1 MRSSRPKIEQPGRPS
16 KGRRPT
22 VALVTLGCPKNQV
35 DSEVMLGHL
44 AGAGL
49 RVIDDT
55 RCADV
60 VIVNTCG
67 FIDTAKEES
76 INTIIELGELKKTGR
91 CRTLIATGCLT
102 QRYQGELLKELP
114 ELDAIVG
121 TGDFPQ
127 IAEIVRGRLDAGTKA
142 VRSWFEH
149 PTFLYDAET
158 PRRRIGPRHWAYV
171 KISEGCDKRCA
182 FCAIPS
188 FRGDLV
194 SRTVDSVVSEV
205 LQLVAE
211 GVREIN
217 LIAQDLPAFGMDRG
231 RKGELIPLVRALAVI
246 TDLKWIRLMYLY
258 PHKMP
263 AGLIDLFAQEP
274 KLVPYVEMPI
284 QHIDDGILRSM
295 NRGGTRAEIHRT
307 LDAFRGRVPE
317 VAIRT
322 SFIVGF
328 PGENEREFERLV
340 AFVEEQR
347 FDRIA
352 VFTYSPEE
360 GTAAA
365 RLGDPVSAGVKTE
378 RRQRLLDL
386 QLDIAQEKGDAL
398 VGLRRTVMIEGSAQ
412 DEQFSLEARMATQ
425 APEIDGVVYLND
437 DAGEPGDF
445 VEVEIT
451 EALGY
456 DLTALPVVPA
466 VRLPVIRAGRSA
478 GRST

>member
-1 MRSSRPKIEQPGRPS
+1 MRSNRSNIEPRGRVS
-16 KGRRPT
+16 QGRRPT

-44 AGAGL
+44 AAAGL
-49 RVIDDT
+49 RAIDDT
-55 RCADV
+55 RRADV

-91 CRTLIATGCLT
+91 CRALIATGCLT
-102 QRYQGELLKELP
+102 QRYQGELLNELP

-121 TGDFPQ
+121 TGDFPK
-127 IAEIVRGRLDAGTKA
+127 IAEIVKSRLDGGARTA
-142 VRSWFEH
+142 RSWFEH
-149 PTFLYDAET
+149 PTFLYDAAT
-158 PRRRIGPRHWAYV
+158 PRRRMGPRHWAYV

-188 FRGDLV
+188 FRGDLA
-194 SRTVDSVVSEV
+194 SRTAESVVSEV
-205 LQLVAE
+205 RQLVAD

-231 RKGELIPLVRALAVI
+231 RKGELIVLVRALGAI
-246 TDLKWIRLMYLY
+246 PGLQWIRLMYLY

-263 AGLIDLFAQEP
+263 VGLIDLFTHEP

-284 QHIDDGILRSM
+284 QHIDDRILRSM
-295 NRGGTRAEIHRT
+295 NRGGAGAEIRRN
-307 LDAFRGRVPE
+307 LDAFRERVPQ

-328 PGENEREFERLV
+328 PGETEREFERLA

-365 RLGDPVSAGVKTE
+365 GLGDPVSAGVKAE

-386 QLDIAQEKGDAL
+386 QLEIAQEKGDAF
-398 VGLRRTVMIEGSAQ
+398 VGLRRTVMIEGPAQ
-412 DEQFSLEARMATQ
+412 DEQFSLEGRMATQ
-425 APEIDGVVYLND
+425 APEIDGVVYLNE

-445 VEVEIT
+445 VDVEIT

-456 DLTALPVVPA
+456 DLIARSLIPSAT
-466 VRLPVIRAGRSA
+466 LPVIRTR
-478 GRST
+478 

>member
-1 MRSSRPKIEQPGRPS
+1 MHHNRSRIGRSDRGPTIERPA
-16 KGRRPT
+16 

-35 DSEVMLGHL
+35 DSEVMLGQL
-44 AGAGL
+44 AEAGL
-49 RVIDDT
+49 RVVSDE
-55 RCADV
+55 RRADV

-67 FIDTAKEES
+67 FIDAAKEES
-76 INTIIELGELKKTGR
+76 INTIIELGELKKSGR

-102 QRYQGELLKELP
+102 QRYQGELLQELP

-121 TGDFPQ
+121 TGDFPK
-127 IAEIVRGRLDAGTKA
+127 IAEIIRSRLGTGKAA

-149 PTFLYDAET
+149 PTFLYDATT
-158 PRRRIGPRHWAYV
+158 PRRRLGPRHWAYV

-188 FRGDLV
+188 FRGDLA
-194 SRTVDSVVSEV
+194 SRTVDSVVAEAEH
-205 LQLVAE
+205 LAAE

-217 LIAQDLPAFGMDRG
+217 LIAQDLPAFGMDHG
-231 RKGELIPLVRALAVI
+231 RKGDLIALVRALGRI
-246 TDLKWIRLMYLY
+246 NDLRWIRLMYLY
-258 PHKMP
+258 PHKFP
-263 AGLIDLFAQEP
+263 AGLVDLFVEEP
-274 KLVPYVEMPI
+274 KLVPYVEIPV
-284 QHIDDGILRSM
+284 QHIDDRILRSM
-295 NRGGTRAEIHRT
+295 NRGGGSAEIRRT
-307 LDAFRGRVPE
+307 LEVFRDRVPG

-328 PGENEREFERLV
+328 PGETEREFDRLV

-352 VFTYSPEE
+352 VFTYSQEE

-365 RLGDPVSAGVKTE
+365 KLGDPVSAEIKAE

-386 QLDIAQEKGDAL
+386 QLGISQARGEAT
-398 VGLRRTVMIEGSAQ
+398 VGLRRTAMIEGPAQ
-412 DEQFSLEARMATQ
+412 DEQFALEARIATQ
-425 APEIDGVVYLND
+425 APEIDGVVYLEEM
-437 DAGEPGDF
+437 AGEPGDF

-456 DLTALPVVPA
+456 DLVARPTVPS
-466 VRLPVIRAGRSA
+466 RHLPVIGARGSR
-478 GRST
+478 

>member
-1 MRSSRPKIEQPGRPS
+1 MSRSRITPPARRPRAQ
-16 KGRRPT
+16 RPT

-44 AGAGL
+44 AQAGM
-49 RVIDDT
+49 RVV
-55 RCADV
+55 ADARKAEV

-76 INTIIELGELKKTGR
+76 INTLIELGELKKTGR

-102 QRYQGELLKELP
+102 QRYQGELLSELP

-127 IAEIVRGRLDAGTKA
+127 ITEIVQSRLNADPAA
-142 VRSWFEH
+142 SRAWFEH
-149 PTFLYDAET
+149 PTFLYDAAT
-158 PRRRIGPRHWAYV
+158 PRRRIGPHHWAYV

-188 FRGDLV
+188 FRGDLA
-194 SRTVDSVVSEV
+194 SRTVDSVAAEAR
-205 LQLVAE
+205 QLAAD

-217 LIAQDLPAFGMDRG
+217 LIAQDLPAFGMDHG
-231 RKGELIPLVRALAVI
+231 RKGELIALVRALGRI
-246 TDLKWIRLMYLY
+246 DDLRWIRLMYLY
-258 PHKMP
+258 PHKLP
-263 AGLIDLFAQEP
+263 AGLIGLFVDEP

-284 QHIDDGILRSM
+284 QHIDDRILRAM
-295 NRGGTRAEIHRT
+295 NRGGNSAEIRRI
-307 LDAFRGRVPE
+307 LDTFRERVPG

-328 PGENEREFERLV
+328 PGETDREFDRLIE
-340 AFVEEQR
+340 FVQEQR
-347 FDRIA
+347 FDRVA
-352 VFTYSPEE
+352 VFTYSVEE

-365 RLGDPVSAGVKTE
+365 ELGDPVPADAKAE

-386 QLDIAQEKGDAL
+386 QLEIAQGKGEDL
-398 VGLRRTVMIEGSAQ
+398 VGSRRTVMIEGPAQ
-412 DEQFSLEARMATQ
+412 DDQFVMESRMATQ
-425 APEIDGVVYLND
+425 APEIDGVVYLSD
-437 DAGEPGDF
+437 DVGEPGDF
-445 VEVEIT
+445 VEVEIA

-456 DLTALPVVPA
+456 DLAARSIASPT
-466 VRLPVIRAGRSA
+466 RLPVIQTGR
-478 GRST
+478 